1 MSYEVLLAGHIVAAV
16 LWVGGAVAMILLAL
30 RITRAHAGTQMADF
44 AANIEWLGKFY
55 FTPLSLITLLFGILL
70 VRRMDSV
77 TVSDFFV
84 QYGLTAIVI
93 TIAVGAGFLGPQ
105 SGRLSKL
112 IAAKGAEAPEAQAL
126 LGRILMVARLDGLM
140 LLSVVAVMALKPFA

>member
-1 MSYEVLLAGHIVAAV
+1 MSYEVLLTFHIVAAV

-30 RITRAHAGTQMADF
+30 RITGARASSQMADF

-55 FTPLSLITLLFGILL
+55 FTPLSLMTLLFGILL
-70 VRRMDSV
+70 VHQMDSV

-93 TIAVGAGFLGPQ
+93 TIAVGSGFLGPQ
-105 SGRLSKL
+105 SGKLSQL

-140 LLSVVAVMALKPFA
+140 LLSVVAMMALKPFS